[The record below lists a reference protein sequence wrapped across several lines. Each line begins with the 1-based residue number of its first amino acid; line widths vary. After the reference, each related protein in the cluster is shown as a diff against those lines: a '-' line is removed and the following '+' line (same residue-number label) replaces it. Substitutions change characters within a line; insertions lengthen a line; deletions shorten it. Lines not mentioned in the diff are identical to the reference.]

1 MLTRLSQSL
10 RAPSASTTRNF
21 SSSSRA
27 AQAPLPTP
35 TKPASQSQPS
45 LPPAPKTQ
53 LEQIKQ
59 YPAHPLL
66 QFFRTRPHE
75 ISDKALGGTAAYEE
89 GSKDSVSPPKYYVRL
104 PHAVHQGDLGRD
116 ADSRSW
122 LASELRL
129 KSSKDLHTLWYV
141 LLMERN
147 RLATSWEELN
157 RVGARQAARM
167 WSQNLGRKNHRVRK
181 SMARIKF
188 VLNERRLALIEAQKQ
203 VRGAVP
209 APEPGQGGS
218 LFEDGLLE
226 EAAEPSSIAKAT
238 ASPQHEANTCIAFTR
253 SQMLLEHVPVSQF
266 NLLSIASLRNSGLIG
281 L

>member
-1 MLTRLSQSL
+1 MTTRSIFARLSQSL
-10 RAPSASTTRNF
+10 RAPAARTF

-27 AQAPLPTP
+27 SQAPVPKP

-45 LPPAPKTQ
+45 LPPTLKTQ
-53 LEQIKQ
+53 LEQIKA

-66 QFFRTRPHE
+66 QFFKTRPHE
-75 ISDKALGGTAAYEE
+75 LTDKSLGGTAVYEE
-89 GSKDSVSPPKYYVRL
+89 ASKDSLAAPKYFVRL
-104 PHAVHQGDLGRD
+104 PHAVHQSDLGKNSE
-116 ADSRSW
+116 SRSW

-147 RLATSWEELN
+147 RLATAWEELH

-203 VRGAVP
+203 VREAVP
-209 APEPGQGGS
+209 VPEPSQGGS
-218 LFEDGLLE
+218 LFEEVAVE
-226 EAAEPSSIAKAT
+226 ETAQPSTTKTTSA
-238 ASPQHEANTCIAFTR
+238 
-253 SQMLLEHVPVSQF
+253 
-266 NLLSIASLRNSGLIG
+266 
-281 L
+281 

>member
-1 MLTRLSQSL
+1 MSSSARAMFGRLTQSL
-10 RAPSASTTRNF
+10 RASPSAAGTSARSF

-27 AQAPLPTP
+27 SQAPVPVP

-45 LPPAPKTQ
+45 LAPTPKTQ

-66 QFFRTRPHE
+66 QFFRTRPYE
-75 ISDKALGGTAAYEE
+75 ISDKTLGGTSAYEE
-89 GSKDSVSPPKYYVRL
+89 ESKDSLSPSKFFVRL
-104 PHAVHQGDLGRD
+104 PHAVSQADLGRS

-147 RLATSWEELN
+147 RLATAWEELN

-203 VRGAVP
+203 VREAVP
-209 APEPGQGGS
+209 ATEAPTGS
-218 LFEDGLLE
+218 LFEEGDVQE
-226 EAAEPSSIAKAT
+226 SAEQA
-238 ASPQHEANTCIAFTR
+238 E
-253 SQMLLEHVPVSQF
+253 
-266 NLLSIASLRNSGLIG
+266 IASSATRPQP
-281 L
+281 